1 MGRRQH
7 YIPLDVWISNRIVGQ
22 LIRESTGAISFI
34 YDQRWLDW
42 EHAFPV
48 SLSLPLRKDRFIG
61 ARVIPVFENLLPDND
76 GVRKRLAERVGAD
89 GTDAFSLLSVIGR
102 DCIGAL
108 QFLPQGSSQETSN
121 QLEGTVLSEHEIEV
135 LLGELEEVPLGLQ
148 KENDFRISIAGAQEK
163 TALLFHNGEWSK
175 PTGTTPTTHILKPQ
189 IGKLSN
195 GMDLTHSVEN
205 EFLCLK
211 LLKNFGLRTANT
223 EIIDFGSRRALVIER
238 FDRRWTADGRLI
250 RLPQEDC
257 CQALSIPPTRKY
269 QSEGGPGIV
278 EIMDLFRGSDEP
290 TQDRMDFFM
299 STILFWAIG
308 ATDGHGKNFSLS
320 LMPGGRYRMTPLY
333 DVLTLQP
340 SVDAKQVA
348 HKNYKL
354 SMSFGKSRHY
364 KIKEIAVRHIIET
377 GVEAGLSRQSI
388 AEIFDQLCKDK
399 DKAIEHTLQGL
410 PKDFPQK
417 LLDSTFT
424 ALEKHIALLDNSR

>member
-61 ARVIPVFENLLPDND
+61 ARVISVFENLLPDND

-223 EIIDFGSRRALVIER
+223 EIIAFGSRRALVIER

-340 SVDAKQVA
+340 SVD
-348 HKNYKL
+348 
-354 SMSFGKSRHY
+354 GKR
-364 KIKEIAVRHIIET
+364 
-377 GVEAGLSRQSI
+377 
-388 AEIFDQLCKDK
+388 
-399 DKAIEHTLQGL
+399 
-410 PKDFPQK
+410 
-417 LLDSTFT
+417 
-424 ALEKHIALLDNSR
+424 